1 MIYLK
6 EKDKQHRRDKRHQAS
21 SARKTTDQSE
31 SQPTQGFKM
40 PASPASKTVSAPPG
54 FVPPKS
60 VAPPPGYKG
69 VEPPP
74 GFKPSE
80 GNQSRI
86 KIRDLTKLLFLKL
99 IDFNP
104 Y

>member
-21 SARKTTDQSE
+21 SARKTTDQPE

-74 GFKPSE
+74 GFKPNA
-80 GNQSRI
+80 GIQSRI
-86 KIRDLTKLLFLKL
+86 KIEILSKNRFLKL
-99 IDFNP
+99 
-104 Y
+104 